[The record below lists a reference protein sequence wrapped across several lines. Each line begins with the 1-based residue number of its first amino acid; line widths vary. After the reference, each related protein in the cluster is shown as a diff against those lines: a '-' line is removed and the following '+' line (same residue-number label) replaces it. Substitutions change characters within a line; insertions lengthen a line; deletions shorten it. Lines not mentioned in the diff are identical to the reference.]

1 MQTEVEEYL
10 IQKIPIDKLQFDAS
24 NPNKPTKEQIAA
36 IKKSFHRFGYLVP
49 IVVNESYQIGD
60 GEHRALIYKELGIK
74 EIPAYIVPRINDD
87 IERRLLRQTMN
98 KLRGEHEIKLDA
110 DEIALIFQSDKL
122 DNLAELIATSNAE
135 LKKAITRGRP
145 DLQFELAE
153 SQEELDQLIDEQMKR
168 QAPDTQLGDI
178 YQLGKHRI
186 ICADSSDQRSIDK
199 LLEGKRANMSFTDP
213 PYFIMGSSTGF
224 TQDHQDD
231 AMVRPFFKNVL
242 QTLRN
247 NLEPNAHVYI
257 CCNWRSFPTYYALNA
272 EIGMIPRNLIVW
284 SKPNARLGGFYSS
297 SHEFILFLSNDPD
310 RKYLT
315 EHGNVRRV
323 NGDTNVWVQSIDTN
337 TVREHFAQK
346 PTVLMERAIKNSSDD
361 GDTIFDPFLGSG
373 STLIACEQINRICY
387 GVEIDPHYCDVVVKR
402 WEAFTGKSGQKVQ

>member
-257 CCNWRSFPTYYALNA
+257 CCNWRSFPTYYALNT

>member
-1 MQTEVEEYL
+1 
-10 IQKIPIDKLQFDAS
+10 
-24 NPNKPTKEQIAA
+24 
-36 IKKSFHRFGYLVP
+36 
-49 IVVNESYQIGD
+49 
-60 GEHRALIYKELGIK
+60 
-74 EIPAYIVPRINDD
+74 
-87 IERRLLRQTMN
+87 MN

-168 QAPDTQLGDI
+168 QAPDAQLGDI

-257 CCNWRSFPTYYALNA
+257 CCNWRSFPTYYQLNT

-284 SKPNARLGGFYSS
+284 SKPNVRLGGFYSS

-310 RKYLT
+310 RKFLT

-337 TVREHFAQK
+337 TVRDHFAQK
-346 PTVLMERAIKNSSDD
+346 PTVLMERAINNSSDE
-361 GDTIFDPFLGSG
+361 GDTVFDPFLGSG
-373 STLIACEQINRICY
+373 STLIACENTGRICY
-387 GVEIDPHYCDVVVKR
+387 GCDVDPHYIDVCCKRYEALTGTKPVKL
-402 WEAFTGKSGQKVQ
+402 